1 MAASKFDDDKQRLA
15 DLTAA
20 NQEAAGLIGLVREG
34 EKRVND
40 ALRDHGLGSSEFAAA
55 TTESNRRIGEASEK
69 ARELRGFLQGQSNDF
84 AVSID
89 QALENAGL

>member
-1 MAASKFDDDKQRLA
+1 MSKFDDDKQRLA

-40 ALRDHGLGSSEFAAA
+40 ALADKGLGSAEHTAA
-55 TTESNRRIGEASEK
+55 TQEANLRVSEASAK
-69 ARELRGFLQGQSNDF
+69 ADAIRDGLAGYSNAY

-89 QALENAGL
+89 QALEDAGL